1 MQINDSCVVSIHY
14 SLNNSEG
21 DTIDKTADSTPF
33 DYLHGKNNIVLG
45 LEAELTGKSV
55 GDSLKVTVTPENGY
69 GLVNQE
75 LIQEVP
81 RSAFNNIGS
90 IEIGMRFQ
98 TEDDNGQNQL
108 VSITDIKEDTVT
120 VNGNHP
126 LAGET
131 LIFDVRVE
139 GIRRATEEELE
150 CGQINRKCGCC

>member
-33 DYLHGKNNIVLG
+33 DYLHGKNKIVPG

-55 GDSLKVTVTPENGY
+55 GDSLKVTVNPEDGY

>member
-1 MQINDSCVVSIHY
+1 MQIADSCVVSIHY
-14 SLNNSEG
+14 TLNNSEG
-21 DTIDKTADSTPF
+21 DTIDETEDSTPF
-33 DYLHGKNNIVLG
+33 DYLHGKNNIVPG

-55 GDSLKVTVTPENGY
+55 GDSLQVTVYPENGY
-69 GLVNQE
+69 GPINQE

-81 RSAFNNIGS
+81 RSAFDKIGS

-98 TEDDNGQNQL
+98 TEDDNGHNQL

-139 GIRRATEEELE
+139 DIRRATDEELE
-150 CGQINRKCGCC
+150 CGQINGKCGCC